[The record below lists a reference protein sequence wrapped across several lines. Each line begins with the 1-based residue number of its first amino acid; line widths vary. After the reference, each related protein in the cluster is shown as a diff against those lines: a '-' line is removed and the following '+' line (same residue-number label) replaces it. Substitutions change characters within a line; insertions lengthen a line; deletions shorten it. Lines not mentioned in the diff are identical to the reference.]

1 MVSNGCH
8 ITTNCKRIKKTIAGL
23 KDSIKRMQENFYKVK
38 SQSNNGKEYDV
49 NLIGETWICSCPD
62 FAYRNEKCKHIFAVE
77 FGLKLKQ
84 QVREQIVIAPVNISD
99 CIFCQK
105 INRRG
110 HIACYK

>member
-1 MVSNGCH
+1 MVAMSEQISRELKG
-8 ITTNCKRIKKTIAGL
+8 KTIAGS
-23 KDSIKRMQENFYKVK
+23 KDNTRRINENLYKVK

-49 NLIGETWICSCPD
+49 KLVEETWICSCHD
-62 FAYRNEKCKHIFAVE
+62 FEYRNEKCKHIFAVE
-77 FGLKLKQ
+77 FSLKLKQ